1 MGVWKVSA
9 DTMAGGRF
17 VISPLA
23 ETLASLIVLAK
34 AVTANPGEHAW
45 LNAHLPAYRAL
56 LEQDSVTARLVVAAL
71 GTRRW
76 IADFIT
82 PPPSDRRPGE
92 EETPVFADELA
103 VVRATAPDQ
112 AIADLRVALGGP
124 LPDDLNRSD
133 LAERMAE
140 MLDWVWTQTV
150 LPYWE
155 RRRRILE
162 ADILARTSRLS
173 QGGWAAALNEM
184 RQGMGWLGDGTLQ
197 INVHDYPPKDI
208 SGGKLFFVPITPQ
221 VGGWVSW
228 AEPYR
233 YAIVYP
239 CTAPL
244 ADAGHRPVPEA
255 MARLLGPARA
265 AVLVL
270 LETPMST
277 TQVVAVT
284 GQKLGS
290 VGRHLKV
297 LLDAGLVHRYRV
309 GRSVLYQR
317 TVSGDI
323 LLGAEGWTPS
333 AGQ

>member
-1 MGVWKVSA
+1 MGVWRVSA

-23 ETLASLIVLAK
+23 ETLASLIMLAK
-34 AVTANPGEHAW
+34 ASTANPGEHAW

-56 LEQDSVTARLVVAAL
+56 LAHDPITARLVVAAL

-76 IADFIT
+76 IADFIA
-82 PPPSDRRPGE
+82 PPPGDDEKPD
-92 EETPVFADELA
+92 FASELA
-103 VVRATAPDQ
+103 TVRATPPAQ
-112 AIADLRVALGGP
+112 AAADVSLALGGA
-124 LPDDLNRSD
+124 LPDELDRSD
-133 LAERMAE
+133 LAPRMAGV
-140 MLDWVWTQTV
+140 LDWVWTHTV

-162 ADILARTSRLS
+162 ADILSRTSRLS
-173 QGGWAAALNEM
+173 RGGWAAALNEM
-184 RQGMGWLGDGTLQ
+184 RQGMRWLGDGTLQ
-197 INVHDYPPKDI
+197 INVRDYPPRDL
-208 SGGKLFFVPITPQ
+208 SAATLFFVPVTPQ

-228 AEPYR
+228 AEPHR

-255 MARLLGPARA
+255 IARLLGPARA
-265 AVLVL
+265 GVLVL

-277 TQVVAVT
+277 TQVVALT

-309 GRSVLYQR
+309 GRSVLYHR
-317 TVSGDI
+317 TWQGDI
-323 LLGAEGWTPS
+323 LMNSPR
-333 AGQ
+333 